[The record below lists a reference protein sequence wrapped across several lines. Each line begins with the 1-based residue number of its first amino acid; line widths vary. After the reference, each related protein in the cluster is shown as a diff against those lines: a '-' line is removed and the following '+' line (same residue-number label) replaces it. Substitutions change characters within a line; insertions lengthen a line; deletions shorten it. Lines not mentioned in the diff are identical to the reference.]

1 MTLNVLKY
9 KQQNYKWH
17 SKAFLKQDISMLQS
31 AIIFL
36 WKELTCLFIITF
48 ILFNC
53 NEIKSNL
60 SPHYLPLED
69 CKNSIETQKLTQTQ
83 TQEYLILNTKYR
95 TQDIG
100 HQTPSILCGTLDH
113 NTRY

>member
-1 MTLNVLKY
+1 
-9 KQQNYKWH
+9 
-17 SKAFLKQDISMLQS
+17 MLQS

-53 NEIKSNL
+53 KEIKSNP
-60 SPHYLPLED
+60 SPPYLPLED
-69 CKNSIETQKLTQTQ
+69 CKNSIKTQKLTQTQ
-83 TQEYLILNTKYR
+83 TQEYSISNTKYW

-100 HQTPSILCGTLDH
+100 HQTPSISCGTLDH